1 MAKLSRKEFLGFGA
15 VLAGATGFASGG
27 LETLASAQPSVGAG
41 PGVAADLIVTN
52 ARVLTSDP
60 SLPRAEAFAV
70 RNGRF
75 IAVGSNAEVR
85 ILASAQ
91 TRPIDAAGA
100 TIYLSGK
107 EPLSHGR
114 WWLQG
119 DKYCSQW
126 PPQGGWACYA
136 VMGDPDAR
144 PPTLTW
150 IGDSGRR
157 YPSTVA
163 IGNVL
168 KAQ

>member
-1 MAKLSRKEFLGFGA
+1 MRICPRLALIVG
-15 VLAGATGFASGG
+15 VLAATVPIARAGERPLDAAEIGKLLSGN
-27 LETLASAQPSVGAG
+27 TTIGAG
-41 PGVAADLIVTN
+41 KSGEW
-52 ARVLTSDP
+52 RQY
-60 SLPRAEAFAV
+60 F
-70 RNGRF
+70 
-75 IAVGSNAEVR
+75 
-85 ILASAQ
+85 
-91 TRPIDAAGA
+91 DAAGA